1 VVATS
6 ARQAG
11 RPATLRQSLFDRSD
25 CVVVWKAKR
34 QEIDMSDWDIW
45 ATGHMTALFLILV
58 LALDIGGAGTILA
71 AGAAEA
77 HGQHIHILRS
87 P

>member
-1 VVATS
+1 M
-6 ARQAG
+6 
-11 RPATLRQSLFDRSD
+11 
-25 CVVVWKAKR
+25 
-34 QEIDMSDWDIW
+34 DMNDWNIW

-77 HGQHIHILRS
+77 HGQHMHILGS